1 MTKGSRGLPVSAALA
16 ALLALSSAAF
26 AQSTTSNMNG
36 LKLSGDKPI
45 QIESDE
51 LEVRQQEN
59 SAFFKGNVRVVQGTT
74 TMQSQSMV
82 VKYKNK
88 QGEGQGNAQ
97 AGAGQSGSGQG
108 LTGGDA
114 KIDTIDVLKDVVLN
128 TETQK
133 ATADKGHFDMN
144 SQVFILEGD
153 KVVLSEG
160 KNVFVGCRLTVKM
173 TTGEAK
179 LDSCGGRVQIQLDP
193 KSQQKQ

>member
-1 MTKGSRGLPVSAALA
+1 
-16 ALLALSSAAF
+16 
-26 AQSTTSNMNG
+26 MNG

-45 QIESDE
+45 QIESDQ

-59 SAFFKGNVRVVQGTT
+59 TAFFNGNVRVVQGTT
-74 TMQSQSMV
+74 TMQSASMV
-82 VKYKNK
+82 VKYK
-88 QGEGQGNAQ
+88 GQGA
-97 AGAGQSGSGQG
+97 AVTS
-108 LTGGDA
+108 GDA
-114 KIDTIDVLKDVVLN
+114 KIDTIDVMQNVVLN

-144 SQVFILEGD
+144 TQIFTLEGD

-193 KSQQKQ
+193 KSQQQPQKQ